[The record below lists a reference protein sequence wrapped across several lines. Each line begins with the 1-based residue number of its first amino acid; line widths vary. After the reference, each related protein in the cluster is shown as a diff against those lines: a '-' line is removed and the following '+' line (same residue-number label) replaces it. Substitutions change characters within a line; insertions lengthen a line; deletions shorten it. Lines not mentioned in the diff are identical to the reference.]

1 MKSKLAMT
9 AAVALAVVSLTACAL
24 GETSSTSENAKT
36 DTKEVTSE
44 EPQESQEAQNEGTA
58 QEELEGNYEIEFY
71 HCKPEDFDLYEGL
84 IAKFQE
90 KYPNVKV
97 TQTCPSDPNKVFVT
111 RVASNDLPDVAGV
124 TVLSAQVVEMMDE
137 GIFMQLDSQEFLSRA
152 KEDSVSQLYREDGH
166 IYAMPVTING
176 FGVYYNVDYFE
187 QVGAEVPT
195 SVDEFIEVCEKLKE
209 AGIQPIVFCDKD
221 STKISQQVDRLYTGS
236 ADHTPWDKYDKVLSG
251 EYSMVDDE
259 ALRTTAE
266 VYLKIREY
274 GQADTMATSGDQAL
288 SDFAMGNAAM
298 MIDGTWSANAYANQN
313 PDLNY
318 GCFVFPTIT
327 GVEACSAGAYDT
339 GYVVPEGTGNEAAAL
354 KFIDFLTS
362 DEIAQEF
369 CDGDMNPNV
378 LKSVNYGVEVLKE
391 INAAPFTLSGSTAWS
406 SAFRSDQAVL
416 FQQLFMDKDVDA
428 FLEAYNDLVINYYS
442 E

>member
-1 MKSKLAMT
+1 MKKKILSAVLVAISTMGV
-9 AAVALAVVSLTACAL
+9 AACGAGNDQSTPAPSASAVPVETVVEAVESTDEESVA
-24 GETSSTSENAKT
+24 
-36 DTKEVTSE
+36 
-44 EPQESQEAQNEGTA
+44 AQND
-58 QEELEGNYEIEFY
+58 ELEGEYEIEFY
-71 HCKPEDFDLYEGL
+71 HCKPEDFDLYETL
-84 IAKFQE
+84 IQKFEE
-90 KYPNVKV
+90 KYPNIKV

-111 RVASNDLPDVAGV
+111 RIASNDLPDVAGV
-124 TVLSAQVVEMMDE
+124 TVLSSQIVEMMNE
-137 GIFMQLDSQEFLSRA
+137 GIFMELDDQEFLSRA
-152 KEDSVSQLYREDGH
+152 TDTSISQLYREDGH

-176 FGVYYNVDYFE
+176 FGVYYNKDYFE
-187 QVGAEVPT
+187 QVGAKVPT
-195 SVDEFIEVCEKLKE
+195 TLDEFVEVCEKLKG

-221 STKISQQVDRLYTGS
+221 STKISQQVDRLYVGS
-236 ADHTPWDKYDKVLSG
+236 ADHAPWDKYDKILSG
-251 EYSMVDDE
+251 EYSMADDAE
-259 ALRTTAE
+259 LRATAE
-266 VYLKIREY
+266 AYLKIREY
-274 GQADTMATSGDQAL
+274 GQADTLATSGDQAL
-288 SDFAMGNAAM
+288 SDFAMGKAAM

-339 GYVVPEGTGNEAAAL
+339 GYVIPKGTGNEAASL

-362 DEIAQEF
+362 EEIAQEF

-378 LKSVNYGVEVLKE
+378 IKSVNYGVDVLAQ
-391 INAAPFTLSGSTAWS
+391 INAAPFTLSGSVYWS

-428 FLEAYNDLVINYYS
+428 FLKAYDNLVINYYS

>member
-1 MKSKLAMT
+1 MKRKLALAM
-9 AAVALAVVSLTACAL
+9 AAVMAAAGLAACSAQ
-24 GETSSTSENAKT
+24 EPQSSQTSSAASGTSTAKNQT
-36 DTKEVTSE
+36 
-44 EPQESQEAQNEGTA
+44 QEAVG
-58 QEELEGNYEIEFY
+58 EETYEIEFF
-71 HCKPEDFDLYEGL
+71 HCKPENFDLYDSL

-90 KYPNVKV
+90 QYPNITV

-124 TVLSAQVVEMMDE
+124 TALSTQIVEMMDE
-137 GIFMQLDSQEFLSRA
+137 GIFVALDDQEFLSRA
-152 KEDSVSQLYREDGH
+152 LDSSVEDMRREDGH
-166 IYAMPVTING
+166 VYAMPVTTNG
-176 FGVYYNVDYFE
+176 FGVYYNKDYFE

-195 SVDEFIEVCEKLKE
+195 TLEAFVEVCEKLQA

-221 STKISQQVDRLYTGS
+221 STKISQQVDRLYVGS
-236 ADHTPWDKYDKVLSG
+236 ADHAPWEKYDQVLSG
-251 EYSMVDDE
+251 EYSMVNDE
-259 ALRTTAE
+259 ELRATAE
-266 VYLKIREY
+266 AYLKIREY
-274 GQADTMATSGDQAL
+274 GQADTLATSGDQAI

-298 MIDGTWSANAYANQN
+298 MIDGTWSANAFANQN

-339 GYVVPEGTGNEAAAL
+339 GYVVPAGTGNEEAAL
-354 KFIDFLTS
+354 LFIDFLTS
-362 DEIAQEF
+362 EEIAQEF

-378 LKSVNYGVEVLKE
+378 IKSVNYNVEVLKE
-391 INAAPFTLSGSTAWS
+391 INDAPFTLSGSVVWS

-428 FLEAYNDLVINYYS
+428 FLESYDQLIRNYYS